1 MSYLEKDEAVAQ
13 ADVVEDLDAFRARAR
28 TWIVDNLESLGDAD
42 PFMGHATDEADQVVR
57 AKAIQRRLWDGGFA
71 GLCYPA
77 EYGGRGLPDAYQQA
91 FNEESRGYELP
102 LLFNTPTLTIITP
115 TILDFGTEAQKR
127 RYIPAVLR
135 GEELWV
141 QFLSEPTGG
150 SDLAGALTRA
160 TRDGDVFVLNGSKIW
175 STYAWKSDYAL
186 CVCRTDWDVPKHRGL
201 SVLIVK
207 VRQPGI
213 RIDQIRYVDGT
224 EEFCQE
230 FFDDVLIPADQVL
243 GAVNDGWNVVSSLLY
258 HEREA
263 MGGAS
268 PYEAGP
274 RTSERRGSGRTGIAA
289 LAALVSGGED
299 PRVRQLTG
307 EARMLTRVHSA
318 LARRIAASIGSG
330 RLPPPA
336 GAISRLSGG
345 LLGVR
350 LASIAVEIGGS
361 RTVAWEDTDPF
372 GEVGIAY
379 LGRQGPCLGG
389 GSTEMA
395 RNIISERVLGMPRER
410 ADDLSRPFREV
421 HTNAMPARG

>member
-1 MSYLEKDEAVAQ
+1 M
-13 ADVVEDLDAFRARAR
+13 ADAEVREDLEAFRARAR
-28 TWIVDNLESLGDAD
+28 AWIADHLEPLGDAD

-77 EYGGRGLPDAYQQA
+77 EYGGRGLPPEYQQA

-102 LLFNTPTLTIITP
+102 MLLNTPTLTIITP

-127 RYIPAVLR
+127 RYIPAVLK

-175 STYAWKSDYAL
+175 STYAWKSDYAV

-207 VRQPGI
+207 VHQPGI
-213 RIDQIRYVDGT
+213 RIDQIKYVDGT

-230 FFDDVLIPADQVL
+230 FFDDVLIPADHVL
-243 GAVNDGWNVVSSLLY
+243 GAVNDGWTVVSSLLY

-268 PYEAGP
+268 PYEVGP
-274 RTSERRGSGRTGIAA
+274 RTSERRGGGRTGIGS
-289 LAALVSGGED
+289 LAAQVRDGGD
-299 PRVRQLTG
+299 PRVRELTG
-307 EARMLTRVHSA
+307 EARMLTRVHQA
-318 LARRIAASIGSG
+318 LAQRIGASIRSG

-336 GAISRLSGG
+336 GAIPRLSSG

-350 LASIAVEIGGS
+350 LASIAVELGGS
-361 RTVAWEDTDPF
+361 RTVAWEDGDPF

-395 RNIISERVLGMPRER
+395 RNIISERVLGMPREH
-410 ADDLSRPFREV
+410 AEDLGRPFREV
-421 HTNAMPARG
+421 HTNAVPTRT